1 MNKLEIQE
9 APPISADR
17 RAPAARVA
25 YIVSGFPT
33 LYETFVLYDMQ
44 VMEELGVAVD
54 LYPLR
59 RMYPRISHPEAQRWE
74 DRAHFHPY
82 LSWEILRAQ
91 SRAIR
96 SNARGYFKLWAE
108 VLRGTWGSAN
118 YFLGAMAI
126 FPKAVL
132 FAEKMSR
139 DGVAHVHAHFANHP
153 AVAALVIHRLTG
165 IPFSFTARGSD
176 VLLDQHM
183 LKRKVDAAEFS
194 VAVSSDL
201 KRVMVSAS
209 GSAAR
214 DKIHVIR
221 GGVDV
226 ERLSPKSNRR
236 PGGALRILCVA
247 RFEEVKG
254 HAYLVEACRILR
266 QRGVPFQCRLI
277 GEGPLAQSIE
287 LQVKS
292 ADLAKEVQFLG
303 PRSYQEVINE
313 LAAADVLVL
322 PTAPT
327 AAGDREGMPT
337 VLQEAMA
344 CGLPV
349 VSSLVEGIAEL
360 VDDDLTGILVL
371 PRNSTALAEAL
382 QRLNGDANLR
392 QRMGRA
398 GREKVAK
405 KFSLKANTAKRAA
418 LFLKNSSPEEFASGL
433 RAEPRHGLNP

>member
-1 MNKLEIQE
+1 LIKAEIQE
-9 APPISADR
+9 TPPISPDR
-17 RAPAARVA
+17 QAPAARVA

-59 RMYPRISHPEAQRWE
+59 RMYPKISHPEARRWE
-74 DRAHFHPY
+74 ECAYFQPY
-82 LSWEILRAQ
+82 LSLEILRAQ
-91 SRAIR
+91 WRAIR
-96 SNARGYFKLWAE
+96 RDPRGYFKLWAE

-118 YFLGAMAI
+118 YFLAAVAI
-126 FPKAVL
+126 FPKTVL
-132 FAEKMSR
+132 FAEKMKR

-153 AVAALVIHRLTG
+153 AVAALIVHRLTG

-176 VLLDQHM
+176 VLLDRHM
-183 LKRKVDAAEFS
+183 LKQKVNAAEFAL
-194 VAVSSDL
+194 AVSSDL

-209 GSAAR
+209 GPCTR
-214 DKIHVIR
+214 EKIQVIR

-226 ERLSPKSNRR
+226 ERLFPKSNRR
-236 PGGALRILCVA
+236 PAGALRILCVA

-254 HAYLVEACRILR
+254 HTYLVESCRILR
-266 QRGVPFQCRLI
+266 QRGVTFECRLI

-287 LQVKS
+287 AQVKAAGLDS
-292 ADLAKEVQFLG
+292 EMKFLG
-303 PRSYQEVINE
+303 PRSYQEVIDE

-371 PRNSTALAEAL
+371 PKNSTALADAL
-382 QRLNGDANLR
+382 MRLEGDVSLR

-398 GREKVAK
+398 GREKIAK
-405 KFSLKANTAKRAA
+405 KFSLKANTAKRAS
-418 LFLKNSSPEEFASGL
+418 LFFKNSNCREFPSGL
-433 RAEPRHGLNP
+433 RQHESRGLNP